1 MLNRYFLLL
10 FSLLF
15 NVVAFAQNP
24 DAIEMA
30 DAMRSSGKIYVVIA
44 VIAVIFAG
52 LLAYLLYLERRVQ
65 RLENEKYSVLIAPF
79 VCPQNQ

>member
-24 DAIEMA
+24 NAIEMA
-30 DAMRSSGKIYVVIA
+30 DGMRSSGKIYVVIA
-44 VIAVIFAG
+44 VIAVIFVG

-65 RLENEKYSVLIAPF
+65 RLENEK
-79 VCPQNQ
+79 

>member
-1 MLNRYFLLL
+1 MSISFPKNCFMLNRYSLLL

-65 RLENEKYSVLIAPF
+65 RLENEK
-79 VCPQNQ
+79 

>member
-65 RLENEKYSVLIAPF
+65 RLENEK
-79 VCPQNQ
+79 

>member
-1 MLNRYFLLL
+1 MLNRYSLLL

-65 RLENEKYSVLIAPF
+65 RLENEK
-79 VCPQNQ
+79 